1 MLGSH
6 ARTLKRAFRN
16 RMVSKHGAEL
26 AYWKERFAQ
35 DHGRFSNSHYQRIML
50 AMAQEPDDAF
60 LAGKVIADFGCGP
73 RGSLEWAKSAKLRLG
88 IDVLVE
94 QYVNSFGD
102 CLRSHAMEYVQSTE
116 TQIPLDTD
124 SVDVLYT
131 LNAIDHVDHFETM
144 AGEMLRILKPG
155 GLFIGSF
162 NLHEPRTAEEPQT
175 LSEGIIEREILRHLE
190 LDSVR
195 ISRKPEEGN
204 MYQAFYNDQ
213 LVYTPGEIAVLW
225 VKGRKR

>member
-6 ARTLKRAFRN
+6 ARTLKRALRN
-16 RMVSKHGAEL
+16 RIVSKHGAEL

-60 LAGKVIADFGCGP
+60 LAGKIVADFGCGP
-73 RGSLEWAKSAKLRLG
+73 RGSLEWANSAKLRLG

-94 QYVNSFGD
+94 QYVNAFGD

-116 TQIPLDTD
+116 TQIPLDAA

-131 LNAIDHVDHFETM
+131 LNAIDHVDHFEAM
-144 AGEMLRILKPG
+144 AGEMLRILKPD

-175 LSEGIIEREILRHLE
+175 LSEKVIEREILRHLDIE
-190 LDSVR
+190 SVR
-195 ISRKPEEGN
+195 ISRKPEQGN
-204 MYQAFYNDQ
+204 MYQAFYDDQ